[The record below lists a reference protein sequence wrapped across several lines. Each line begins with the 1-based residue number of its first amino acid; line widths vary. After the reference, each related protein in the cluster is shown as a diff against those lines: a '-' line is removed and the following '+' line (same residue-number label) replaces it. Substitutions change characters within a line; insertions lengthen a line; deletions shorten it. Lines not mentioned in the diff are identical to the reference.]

1 MKIGQKWLKMQ
12 TLESWVKIHKSRK
25 KLVISGPDRAEV
37 TKNAKIL
44 VDRRSAEIF
53 VFYRSGPG
61 KID

>member
-1 MKIGQKWLKMQ
+1 MKID
-12 TLESWVKIHKSRK
+12 ESQK
-25 KLVISGPDRAEV
+25 KLVILGPDRAEV
-37 TKNAKIL
+37 TQNAKIL